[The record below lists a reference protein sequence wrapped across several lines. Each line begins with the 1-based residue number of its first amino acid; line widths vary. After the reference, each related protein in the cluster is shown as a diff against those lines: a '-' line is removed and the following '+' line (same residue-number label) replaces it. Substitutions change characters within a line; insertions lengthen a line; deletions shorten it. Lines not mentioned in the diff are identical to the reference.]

1 MKRLVIFSA
10 MLALTQLSIIA
21 QDDLYFFPEK
31 SKEQKTEVKVE
42 NKTKAREPELVFK
55 GNADV
60 EVYNTS
66 SRDEDEYNR
75 RYMYSEDG
83 SDGTKPDTIDGVDES
98 DIFDDENDYQYSRQ
112 ILRFYS
118 PQVGV
123 YVSSPYYWD
132 LVYGYGAFDYLYAD
146 PFFYYDPYY
155 WSWGWSFG
163 WGWRPWGSWYG
174 PFWGWYHPYHWV
186 GWGCGPCW
194 HDAHPVRYNS
204 NRGTFV
210 NGYGR
215 GSRIR
220 TGDVVST
227 SRTSAFNRTS
237 ILDRTNSRY
246 NRGNYL
252 DGSRG
257 TGINS
262 NGQTLTTRR
271 RGYTRGQNNSNTD
284 VQTRTR
290 RTSSFNRS
298 SNQSTRNTPTYSRPS
313 NSSRSGNFS
322 SPSRSGG
329 FGGGGSFGGGSRGG
343 FGGGGGVRSG
353 RR

>member
-10 MLALTQLSIIA
+10 MLAFTQLSIIA

-42 NKTKAREPELVFK
+42 NKTKAREPELIFK

-75 RYMYSEDG
+75 RYMYSGDDVE
-83 SDGTKPDTIDGVDES
+83 PDTIEAVES
-98 DIFDDENDYQYSRQ
+98 NIYDDENDYQYSRQ

-118 PQVGV
+118 PHVGV

-132 LVYGYGAFDYLYAD
+132 LVYGYGAFDYIYAD
-146 PFFYYDPYY
+146 PLFYYDPYY

-174 PFWGWYHPYHWV
+174 PFWGWYHPHHWV

-194 HDAHPVRYNS
+194 HNPHPVRYNA

-220 TGDVVST
+220 TGDMVQT
-227 SRTSAFNRTS
+227 SRTNAFNRTNA
-237 ILDRTNSRY
+237 LNRTNVYDRTNSTY
-246 NRGNYL
+246 NRGGYTS
-252 DGSRG
+252 GSRVTNTSG
-257 TGINS
+257 
-262 NGQTLTTRR
+262 NGQTTTTRR
-271 RGYTRGQNNSNTD
+271 RTYTRGQSTGTNTNSQN
-284 VQTRTR
+284 RTR
-290 RTSSFNRS
+290 QTSSFNRS
-298 SNQSTRNTPTYSRPS
+298 SSQSTRNSSTYSRPS
-313 NSSRSGNFS
+313 STRSSGSFS

-329 FGGGGSFGGGSRGG
+329 FGGGGFGGGSR
-343 FGGGGGVRSG
+343 GGGGVRSG

>member
-10 MLALTQLSIIA
+10 MLAFTQLSIIA

-75 RYMYSEDG
+75 RYMYSGDG
-83 SDGTKPDTIDGVDES
+83 ADAAVPDTIDSVEP
-98 DIFDDENDYQYSRQ
+98 DIYDDENDYQYSRQ

-118 PQVGV
+118 PHVGV

-194 HDAHPVRYNS
+194 HNAHPVRYNP
-204 NRGTFV
+204 NRGTFT

-220 TGDVVST
+220 TGDMVQT
-227 SRTSAFNRTS
+227 GRTSAFSRTS
-237 ILDRTNSRY
+237 ILNRTNSGY
-246 NRGNYL
+246 NRGSYST
-252 DGSRG
+252 GSRG
-257 TGINS
+257 TYTNG

-271 RGYTRGQNNSNTD
+271 RTYTRGQGNSSSESE
-284 VQTRTR
+284 TRTR

-298 SNQSTRNTPTYSRPS
+298 SSESTRNTPTYSRPS
-313 NSSRSGNFS
+313 STRSGSFS

-329 FGGGGSFGGGSRGG
+329 FGGGFGGGSR
-343 FGGGGGVRSG
+343 GGGVRSG